1 MDDLILYYH
10 LKLILVFSLVCFK
23 DIIIYTKEQHTMTIL
38 QEYIFHI
45 IMVETVKEIKSE
57 PEAERYKD
65 LIDLSIFTGQK
76 LCKK

>member
-1 MDDLILYYH
+1 
-10 LKLILVFSLVCFK
+10 VFSLFK
-23 DIIIYTKEQHTMTIL
+23 DIIYTYKETTHTMTIL

-65 LIDLSIFTGQK
+65 LIVCFHRAKIV
-76 LCKK
+76 